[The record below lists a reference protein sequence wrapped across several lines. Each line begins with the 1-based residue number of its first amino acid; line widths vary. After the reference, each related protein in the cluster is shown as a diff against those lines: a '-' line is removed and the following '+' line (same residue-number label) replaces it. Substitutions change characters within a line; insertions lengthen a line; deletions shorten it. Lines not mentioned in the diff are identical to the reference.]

1 MAAIVVLASAPAFT
15 QTLDP
20 RTSTIELSCSGTTPV
35 VKPSFEDISTGQCDS
50 SVGGGSAFGLAEAYL
65 STPEVFVETYSSA
78 YDTAVSAEAKSSI
91 DIQLKINS
99 DAAPPVAIDT
109 VPVFSFVYGEADF
122 AGNSIGSASLTLTG
136 PGYDDGS
143 VLALAPPPVGG
154 RITADIEP
162 DQVYSINIAASC
174 FSVSATQG
182 DVSHCIAVMDPY
194 IFFDQAALNALLGED
209 SFKLS
214 DYYSIELSSIVPI
227 PASWVLFATALA
239 WLGLVGRRGSKLL

>member
-1 MAAIVVLASAPAFT
+1 MAALVVLASAPAFT

-20 RTSTIELSCSGTTPV
+20 RTSTLELSCSGTTPA
-35 VKPSFEDISTGQCDS
+35 VKTSFEDISTGQCDS

-65 STPEVFVETYSSA
+65 STPEVFVETYASA

-122 AGNSIGSASLTLTG
+122 AGNSIGSASLTLNG
-136 PGYDDGS
+136 PGYDNS

-154 RITADIEP
+154 RISADIEP
-162 DQVYSINIAASC
+162 DEIYTINIAASC

-194 IFFDQAALNALLGED
+194 IFFDQAALNAQLGED

-227 PASWVLFATALA
+227 PASWVLFASALG
-239 WLGLVGRRGSKLL
+239 WLGLVGRRGSKLR